1 MPLLGN
7 LPIMRLHGR
16 HLQSLSMQAAF
27 AHFLMLVVAAAMA
40 TLGWYM
46 AHNPTR
52 TLRFFTFGT
61 EPAFG
66 QRFGVAWCRI
76 VGWFFAVGGS
86 LGMLLYLV
94 LLPMD
99 FWRSR

>member
-1 MPLLGN
+1 
-7 LPIMRLHGR
+7 
-16 HLQSLSMQAAF
+16 MQAASG
-27 AHFLMLVVAAAMA
+27 HFLMLVFAAVIAR
-40 TLGWYM
+40 LGWYM

-66 QRFGVAWCRI
+66 HKFGVAWCRI
-76 VGWFFAVGGS
+76 GGWFFAVGGS
-86 LGMLLYLV
+86 LGVLLYLV

-99 FWRSR
+99 FWRSL

>member
-1 MPLLGN
+1 
-7 LPIMRLHGR
+7 
-16 HLQSLSMQAAF
+16 MQAAI
-27 AHFLMLVVAAAMA
+27 AHFSMLVFAVFIAG
-40 TLGWYM
+40 LGWFM

-66 QRFGVAWCRI
+66 HRFGVTWCRI
-76 VGWFFAVGGS
+76 VGWFFSVGGT
-86 LGMLLYLV
+86 LGVLLYLV
-94 LLPMD
+94 LLAID